1 MDQSI
6 FTDKTKTPTDTDL
19 VFALRNTY
27 AVWHLIRDYLF
38 ALFPEAIDEWSSPGE
53 KYGWSYRIKFRKRTI
68 LYLLPRDGYFKV
80 AFVFGEKAVQRII
93 SSNVKLEIIK
103 ELQAAKLYAEGR
115 GIRIPVRDS
124 TLIND
129 IKELIDIKLA
139 N

>member
-6 FTDKTKTPTDTDL
+6 FTDKTKTPTDQDL
-19 VFALRNTY
+19 AIALGHTY
-27 AVWHLIRDYLF
+27 AVWHLIINYLF
-38 ALFPEAIDEWSSPGE
+38 AIFPAATDEWCSPGE
-53 KYGWSYRIKFRKRTI
+53 KYGWSYRIKFKKRTI

-80 AFVFGEKAVQRII
+80 AFVFGQKAVDKIMD
-93 SSNVKLEIIK
+93 SHVKAEIIRDL
-103 ELQAAKLYAEGR
+103 EEARVYAEGR
-115 GIRIPVRDS
+115 GVRITIKDS